1 MNDNRRQHKPHH
13 RRLFG
18 TTIRPRE
25 IVQGIQVVGAIVLVA
40 IFMINVRFL
49 AHTRSD
55 RFLHRRHHLPGWNIN
70 GTSGQER
77 NESQSMNRRDEQN
90 SVPINVSIDRTD
102 EILSIF
108 RQPAPWRQS
117 RVVPPWMK
125 DYMQWH
131 QDQRADLTAKNWNN
145 GTFRFLVVR
154 CSRMDTKCGGT
165 ADRLKPLPFY
175 LLVANHLKRI
185 LCVWWEK
192 PTSVESFLVPPS
204 IDGIDLRL
212 PSFLLDYEESKHR
225 LEVQVPDLLGSR
237 TVQAVLGYTPPDEK
251 GPRHVNKDKIE
262 LLTKQILRM
271 ETIVTIRFQ
280 THGHGANEY
289 NDLRVQYPYT
299 DPVTNAT
306 VRPLYLAKNDDD
318 VEASFAE
325 VFRDVWYSC
334 FVPVQAIQQ
343 RIAEQMSIMGLHRN
357 QFGAIHIRSRYQV
370 PAIGERLES
379 LCYNALH
386 CLYELDTQKA
396 STRPIYVSS
405 DHRSAIWVS
414 LQYSRALS
422 LHHVTARD
430 KDLILSLSQEEAM
443 QDKTGILHL
452 DRGSNHLARRPKDF
466 TANQFEAHEYY
477 DTFVDVYI
485 LSQADCI
492 TFNVG
497 NYGKWANLLSDNR
510 TCRISHMSRT
520 CDASNLVHPVATD
533 DEDEEGE

>member
-1 MNDNRRQHKPHH
+1 MELIGSTKVDCEQPVWVGCHYSVVPFCFCFVVSYPGVSEFIHRSVVCRRIFLLLLLLPFHTPMNDNRRQHKPHH

-192 PTSVESFLVPPS
+192 PTSVES
-204 IDGIDLRL
+204 
-212 PSFLLDYEESKHR
+212 LDRK
-225 LEVQVPDLLGSR
+225 
-237 TVQAVLGYTPPDEK
+237 
-251 GPRHVNKDKIE
+251 
-262 LLTKQILRM
+262 
-271 ETIVTIRFQ
+271 
-280 THGHGANEY
+280 
-289 NDLRVQYPYT
+289 
-299 DPVTNAT
+299 
-306 VRPLYLAKNDDD
+306 
-318 VEASFAE
+318 
-325 VFRDVWYSC
+325 
-334 FVPVQAIQQ
+334 
-343 RIAEQMSIMGLHRN
+343 
-357 QFGAIHIRSRYQV
+357 
-370 PAIGERLES
+370 
-379 LCYNALH
+379 
-386 CLYELDTQKA
+386 
-396 STRPIYVSS
+396 STRLNSS
-405 DHRSAIWVS
+405 H
-414 LQYSRALS
+414 
-422 LHHVTARD
+422 
-430 KDLILSLSQEEAM
+430 
-443 QDKTGILHL
+443 
-452 DRGSNHLARRPKDF
+452 
-466 TANQFEAHEYY
+466 
-477 DTFVDVYI
+477 
-485 LSQADCI
+485 
-492 TFNVG
+492 
-497 NYGKWANLLSDNR
+497 
-510 TCRISHMSRT
+510 
-520 CDASNLVHPVATD
+520 
-533 DEDEEGE
+533 